1 MRIFLLTVALD
12 GATVSVLEP
21 DDGSGWVK
29 VCDTRGN
36 DGLVPATYLGHG
48 EEDLAPTP
56 TPSSFKSPGKEQGSG
71 QYGKRTPFALVR
83 EDRLICITLPSQGD
97 LSIRSGRSR

>member
-1 MRIFLLTVALD
+1 MRVFLLTVALD

-29 VCDTRGN
+29 VSDTRGN
-36 DGLVPATYLGHG
+36 DGLVPATYLAYG
-48 EEDLAPTP
+48 DDSAPTP

-71 QYGKRTPFALVR
+71 QYGKHTPSALVR
-83 EDRLICITLPSQGD
+83 A
-97 LSIRSGRSR
+97 